1 MMTIVL
7 DHLWQS
13 TLFAAL
19 AAFLTLAF
27 RENRANT
34 RFCIWLAASVKFLI
48 PISPVVAI
56 FHTMTWRAASS
67 SVVPISPLIV
77 EPAAPIA
84 AMPVA
89 HVSLAAAVPAEPA
102 SVSIVTILFAVWA
115 CGAAATYAWWL
126 VRWLRMRA
134 ILRNSLP
141 LQLDAP
147 IPIKSSPALLEPG
160 LFGVFRPV
168 LVLPEGIVAS
178 LTRQQLDA
186 ILAHELAHWR
196 RHDNLS
202 AALHMIVEGLFWFHP
217 LVWWIGRRLVVER
230 ERACDE
236 AVIQSRCERKAYA
249 EAILTVCRSYL
260 CQPLPCVSGVTG
272 GDLQGRVA
280 AIMTGRIGARLQVA
294 KKLMLTAVICGL
306 IGVPV
311 AMGVTGAWRAAA
323 AALEDGL
330 GAFNRGDYA
339 TALKQLRPLAEQG
352 NAVAQHRLGRIY
364 DGGLGVKQDYA
375 QAAEWYRKAA
385 VQANL
390 DAQWGLSDL
399 YRLGHGA
406 PKDRIEASRWFRPS
420 ALRMFEPEYYTCDP
434 TNQFSLHGDTN
445 SASNRAAA
453 ERGDAEAQSDL
464 GSFWELGF
472 PNGEHA
478 DHREA
483 LKWIGKAAGQ
493 GYAKAEAALASMY
506 LKGSA
511 VPPTKDA
518 ALTWMRKAAE
528 QGLIRAQCSLAV
540 MYEKGIGVAPD
551 HAQAAAWYRRVVDNK
566 ANAVPD
572 PDRELRDIARTKLGL
587 MYGTGDGVPR
597 NDAQALTLLR
607 SAADDGMPLAEA
619 RLGIKYASGDGVKQ
633 DGQTAVRLLD
643 SAAGKG
649 VSSAEIA
656 LGRIYAKGLDTPPG
670 SVRPDLALAYKWFNL
685 AARYPASLEDRDVA
699 MKESAAVAAR
709 MSRQEIAE
717 GERLIQA
724 WTPTPEIAAHMFSI

>member
-1 MMTIVL
+1 MMTLVW

-13 TLFAAL
+13 TLFAVL
-19 AAFLTLAF
+19 AALLTLAF

-34 RFCIWLAASVKFLI
+34 RFCIWLAASVKFLV
-48 PISPVVAI
+48 PISPVVVI
-56 FHTMTWRAASS
+56 FHAMTWRAASS
-67 SVVPISPLIV
+67 GVVPISPMIV

-84 AMPVA
+84 VMPVA
-89 HVSLAAAVPAEPA
+89 HVSLAAAVPAEPV

-126 VRWLRMRA
+126 VRWLRMGA
-134 ILRNSLP
+134 ILRNASP

-160 LFGVFRPV
+160 LFGVVRPV

-186 ILAHELAHWR
+186 ILAHELTHWR

-260 CQPLPCVSGVTG
+260 RQPLPCVSGVTG
-272 GDLQGRVA
+272 GDLQGRVS
-280 AIMTGRIGARLQVA
+280 AIMAGRIGARLHVA
-294 KKLMLTAVICGL
+294 KKLLLIGVICGV
-306 IGVPV
+306 IGAPV
-311 AMGVTGAWRAAA
+311 ALGITGAWRAAA
-323 AALEDGL
+323 AELENGL

-352 NAVAQHRLGRIY
+352 NAVAQARLGQIY
-364 DGGLGVKQDYA
+364 DRGLGVRQDFA
-375 QAAEWYRKAA
+375 QAAAWYRKAA

-390 DAQWGLSDL
+390 DAQGGLSWL
-399 YRLGHGA
+399 YRNGHGV
-406 PKDRIEASRWFRPS
+406 PKDRIEESRWYRPGS
-420 ALRMFEPEYYTCDP
+420 FRMFESEYACGP
-434 TNQFSLHGDTN
+434 MNQFSLHGDTN
-445 SASNRAAA
+445 SAANRAAA
-453 ERGDAEAQSDL
+453 ERGDAQAQSDL

-478 DHREA
+478 DHRLA
-483 LKWIGKAAGQ
+483 LKWISKAAGQ

-518 ALTWMRKAAE
+518 AVKLMRKAAE
-528 QGLIRAQCSLAV
+528 QGLIGAQCTLAV
-540 MYEKGIGVAPD
+540 MYQKGVGVAPD
-551 HAQAAAWYRRVVDNK
+551 HTQAAAWYHKVVDNK
-566 ANAVPD
+566 GD
-572 PDRELRDIARTKLGL
+572 DLGLGLRDIARTQLGL
-587 MYGTGDGVPR
+587 LYETGDGVPR
-597 NDAQALTLLR
+597 NDAEALTLLR
-607 SAADDGMPLAEA
+607 SAADNGIPPAET
-619 RLGIKYASGDGVKQ
+619 RLGIKYANGDGVKQ
-633 DGQTAVRLLD
+633 NPSEAVRLLD

-649 VSSAEIA
+649 VSPAQIA
-656 LGRIYAKGLDTPPG
+656 LGRIYAKGLPVPPD
-670 SVRPDLALAYKWFNL
+670 VIRPDLALAYKWFNL
-685 AARYPASLEDRDVA
+685 AARYPASIEDRDTA
-699 MKESAAVAAR
+699 MKESVAVAAR
-709 MSRQEIAE
+709 MSRQDIEE

-724 WTPTPEIAAHMFSI
+724 WTPTPKITTHGISI